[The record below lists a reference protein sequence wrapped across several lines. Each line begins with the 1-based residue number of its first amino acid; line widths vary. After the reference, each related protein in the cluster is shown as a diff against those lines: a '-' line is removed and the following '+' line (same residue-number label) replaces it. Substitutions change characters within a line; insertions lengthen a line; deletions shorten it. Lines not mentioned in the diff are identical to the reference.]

1 MARALV
7 SLAIVLILS
16 SLGILACSENAPTST
31 SPPPIARDRAP
42 SVAQATELLA
52 SLTPGSA
59 STDAAKIASAT
70 ESPAPPTVLTPSPTP
85 VPAPRPTRTPRPTPT
100 TAPAATAVP
109 TETPSPTTTPV
120 GTPEPTAVPS
130 PTPTAV
136 PTATPAPTA
145 TPTPA
150 PSPTPVPTAT
160 PTPPPTPAPTATPI
174 PPPTPAP
181 TPAPPK
187 PTPGTSPRVTPP
199 PLAEAEPLV
208 YIPSLNARV
217 TELRFYEK
225 EFDLNLPSDAR
236 VYKQTFSSRTTRAIG
251 WEVHLVYPPQPEGI
265 EYEIEYVFYRPNGT
279 ILRRAANA
287 HIEAGWTSSWRSG
300 LEAIDNH
307 CNG

>member
-225 EFDLNLPSDAR
+225 EFGLNLPSDAR
-236 VYKQTFSSRTTRAIG
+236 VYKQTFSSPDNPGYRLGSASRIPSTTGRNRIRDRICVLQTQ
-251 WEVHLVYPPQPEGI
+251 WDNPPQGRQRT
-265 EYEIEYVFYRPNGT
+265 YRGR
-279 ILRRAANA
+279 L
-287 HIEAGWTSSWRSG
+287 
-300 LEAIDNH
+300 D
-307 CNG
+307 